1 MKNPVALDYSQK
13 LQDLL
18 GVVLGAIDAP
28 YLILRDQEKL
38 PKQSGFDIDLLID
51 EKDRSSII
59 SLCHEYAQ
67 KHDVIAVDNTKRIAL
82 FDLNYDNSTR
92 NWAIIDLQS
101 KYEYS
106 SKSLN
111 IYEMTSMEEQERKTL
126 IKDVQDARKGRA
138 SKDVA
143 QRLGIT
149 PYVKKEPQALSK
161 MQRIKRVVL
170 LQGFF
175 IHKHVMPFIVISGPD
190 GVGKTTLMSN
200 ILKLFDNLPFK
211 TDNFHHTGLGKVQQ
225 KKIDAAQGQLKEE
238 DMSLGRRLRRKYT
251 PQFIKTVYGALS
263 GEIKYAMRINK
274 KVVEN
279 FYSATLTFSD
289 RYIYDRAVK
298 MRMIKGKLVI
308 SKITTKVNAYLMRR
322 PTVMIVPTDSPDAIY
337 KRKQELS
344 LEEIKHYY
352 EGLDNF
358 INKCS
363 IHAVHKIAVAGKT
376 PEELAEEATY
386 EILKSLPRDLIFRA
400 IGMYER
406 ELKR

>member
-18 GVVLGAIDAP
+18 GVVFGAIDAP

-51 EKDRSSII
+51 EKDRASII

-67 KHDVIAVDNTKRIAL
+67 NQGVMAVDNTKRIVL
-82 FDLNYDNSTR
+82 FDLSYDNSKR

-101 KYEYS
+101 EYKYGA
-106 SKSLN
+106 KSMD
-111 IYEMTSMEEQERKTL
+111 IHEMLSMEEGERKKL

-138 SKDVA
+138 SKEV
-143 QRLGIT
+143 QERLGIT
-149 PYVKKEPQALSK
+149 PYVKKAPITRTKAQN
-161 MQRIKRVVL
+161 IKRSIL
-170 LQGFF
+170 LYGFF

-211 TDNFHHTGLGKVQQ
+211 TDNFHHTGLGKSQQ
-225 KKIDAAQGQLKEE
+225 KTVEVKEE
-238 DMSLGRRLRRKYT
+238 NMSLARKLRRRYT
-251 PQFIKTVYGALS
+251 PKFIKVIYGAVTA
-263 GEIKYAMRINK
+263 EIRYAMRINK

-298 MRMIKGKLVI
+298 MRMIEGKVLVT
-308 SKITTKVNAYLMRR
+308 KITTRINAYLMRR

-337 KRKQELS
+337 KRKQELNPD
-344 LEEIKHYY
+344 EIKHYY
-352 EGLDNF
+352 NELDNF

-363 IHAVHKIAVAGKT
+363 IPCVHKVAVAGKT
-376 PEELAEEATY
+376 PEELAEEATR
-386 EILKSLPRDLIFRA
+386 EILRSLPKDLIFRA